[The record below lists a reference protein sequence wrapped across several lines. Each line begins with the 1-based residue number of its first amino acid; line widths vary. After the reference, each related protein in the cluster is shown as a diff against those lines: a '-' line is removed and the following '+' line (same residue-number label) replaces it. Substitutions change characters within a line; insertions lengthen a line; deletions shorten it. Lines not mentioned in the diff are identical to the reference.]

1 MKQRKLFEP
10 GTFVSTFTGQAGII
24 LSREGL
30 QKAKGTYREGRRP
43 GHYFA
48 PGCCQNPDY
57 VLQVPVL
64 FEDSTFDIM
73 RAMNIR
79 KGVDVPA
86 EKQIRL
92 KSLLDELSG

>member
-1 MKQRKLFEP
+1 MTQRKLFEP
-10 GTFVSTFTGQAGII
+10 GAFVSTFAGQAGII
-24 LSREGL
+24 LSREEL
-30 QKAKGTYREGRRP
+30 QKARETYREGRRP

-64 FEDSTFDIM
+64 FEDRTFDVM

-79 KGVDVPA
+79 KGVDLPQ
-86 EKQIRL
+86 EKQARL
-92 KSLLDELSG
+92 KSLLDPLTG